1 MLNLAPLVLVVV
13 FQDNWDMLNLAPL
26 VLVSG
31 RLPGQLGRVKLGAP
45 RLSGRLPGQLGRV
58 KPGAPRPSEW
68 SSSTTTGKEN

>member
-1 MLNLAPLVLVVV
+1 
-13 FQDNWDMLNLAPL
+13 MLNLAPL

-31 RLPGQLGRVKLGAP
+31 RLPGQLRRVKRGASRP
-45 RLSGRLPGQLGRV
+45 SGRLPGQLGRV